1 MPLLEASCWRLCRR
15 LRMMKR
21 TRPSPAVRSA
31 SQKFMSAK
39 SHRGLQQPVAL
50 YAKHW
55 TDNTLCLHL
64 SLLCMYVCVC
74 VRVC

>member
-1 MPLLEASCWRLCRR
+1 MPPLEASCWRLCRR

-31 SQKFMSAK
+31 YRKFMSAT
-39 SHRGLQQPVAL
+39 SLRILQQPVVL
-50 YAKHW
+50 YAQHW

-64 SLLCMYVCVC
+64 SLLCVCACMLTVC
-74 VRVC
+74 